1 MPSDNYRLQR
11 WLKFKGRRVGA
22 LSRLA
27 KQLGYATAGNPEFKR
42 RLLLLS
48 ERKSI
53 SIQQGGYVGDSMHHI
68 KLVSMSDRAYDLL
81 ENPRFKEP
89 IIENV
94 PSELPQLRFNGAGNF
109 QASAIQALSEA
120 VKKVKIQVTRFA
132 QGIPMRVIKHG
143 KSYYLLLPV
152 DLVNYYSLRPGD
164 VVTARPIE
172 LKRLITEE

>member
-81 ENPRFKEP
+81 EGPRFKEP
-89 IIENV
+89 VIENV
-94 PSELPQLRFNGAGNF
+94 PSKLPQLRFNGAGNF
-109 QASAIQALSEA
+109 QASAILHPPAERIGLKYVSTLSRHGSGLYVRIPGEA
-120 VKKVKIQVTRFA
+120 IDFFELVAGDQVKVAILERKRWT
-132 QGIPMRVIKHG
+132 
-143 KSYYLLLPV
+143 
-152 DLVNYYSLRPGD
+152 
-164 VVTARPIE
+164 E
-172 LKRLITEE
+172 LEEK